1 MRLLTNTK
9 VINACQTEFIAKTA
23 VVGCDAVWSAMVSED
38 LLPPSL
44 FTGWGWHCVS
54 KRWYLLPDHTAAQS
68 RRLILIFMAAEMYF
82 DDLSCSELMFS
93 GSTTVSDCLCVV

>member
-1 MRLLTNTK
+1 MPDGIHCKNCGL
-9 VINACQTEFIAKTA
+9 
-23 VVGCDAVWSAMVSED
+23 GCDAVWSAMVSEH

-68 RRLILIFMAAEMYF
+68 RRLVLIFMAAEMYF
-82 DDLSCSELMFS
+82 GDRSCSELMFS
-93 GSTTVSDCLCVV
+93 GSTTVSDLLYVV